1 MSEPQQPAQD
11 PRQQSHPV
19 QPAQPHSQPGL
30 PYGAPGQPHSQP
42 GLPYGAPGQPH
53 SQPGLPYGAPGQ
65 PHSPPGQ
72 PYAQPGQPY
81 SQPGQ
86 PYSQPGQPHTQPG
99 QPYSQPGQPHTQ
111 PGQPYGAPAQPY
123 TPARSGRPGALG
135 RTAFLVA
142 VVGVAIGLLFQLVTP
157 LLYMSIGFGVVD
169 FLSNLVNLLV
179 LAVAATGLVLGIIAL
194 RRPAPHLLAAIAVGV
209 AGSTVVGTLV
219 SWVSNVFYYFGY

>member
-19 QPAQPHSQPGL
+19 QPAQPHSQPGP

-42 GLPYGAPGQPH
+42 GQPYAQPGQPH
-53 SQPGLPYGAPGQ
+53 S
-65 PHSPPGQ
+65 
-72 PYAQPGQPY
+72 QPGQPY

-86 PYSQPGQPHTQPG
+86 PYVHPGQPHSQPGQPHSQPG
-99 QPYSQPGQPHTQ
+99 QPYSQPGQPYIQ

-123 TPARSGRPGALG
+123 APGQSGRPGTLG